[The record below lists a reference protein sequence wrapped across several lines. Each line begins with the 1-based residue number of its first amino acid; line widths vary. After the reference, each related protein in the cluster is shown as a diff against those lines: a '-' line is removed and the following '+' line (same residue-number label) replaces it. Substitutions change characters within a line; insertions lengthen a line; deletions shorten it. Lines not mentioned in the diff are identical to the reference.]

1 MADNYNQI
9 PTNSRRVKMK
19 KTANAIVLI
28 LSFILICIGFSALAQ
43 IDSTGVQQ
51 ILSTGVNIATV
62 TNNAIIKGVPNEIT
76 GSLITLIA
84 GFIIR
89 IIEKRQ
95 LRKRGKLI
103 N

>member
-1 MADNYNQI
+1 M
-9 PTNSRRVKMK
+9 R
-19 KTANAIVLI
+19 KTSFAIILI
-28 LSFILICIGFSALAQ
+28 FSFILICIGYEAVAQ
-43 IDSTGVQQ
+43 AIDSAEIQT
-51 ILSTGVNIATV
+51 ILTTGVNIATA
-62 TNNAIIKGVPNEIT
+62 THNTIIKGVPNEIT

-89 IIEKRQ
+89 LIEKRS